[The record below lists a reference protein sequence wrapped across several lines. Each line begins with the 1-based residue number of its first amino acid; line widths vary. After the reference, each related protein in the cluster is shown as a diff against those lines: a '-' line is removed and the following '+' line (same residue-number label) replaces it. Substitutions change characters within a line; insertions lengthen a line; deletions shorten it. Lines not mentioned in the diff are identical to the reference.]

1 MAFGSNNL
9 NTGASATLKTAWELP
24 HAQRVPQQLAEAW
37 IAQCRSGK
45 GPLDQNRYEQI
56 AEILELNGNELQ
68 QELVRSFQMPK
79 PKFVQFRYKILSLL
93 IAWEQILLEKTRF
106 DESRLHLNNPSQE
119 SLSPHECLIL
129 LTTISNMVRPG
140 IATFDSPPKKRAFSK
155 DVAIPSIEV
164 EEPERINKKV
174 KIEEDEE
181 PKLSSIEQ
189 WGGRK
194 HELEDP
200 SGASEKRRRL

>member
-1 MAFGSNNL
+1 MVFGSNNP
-9 NTGASATLKTAWELP
+9 TIGTSATLKTTWELP

-37 IAQCRSGK
+37 IAQSRNGK

-56 AEILELNGNELQ
+56 AEILELNGDELQ
-68 QELVRSFQMPK
+68 QELLESFRMPK
-79 PKFVQFRYKILSLL
+79 PKFVQFKYRILSLL

-106 DESRLHLNNPSQE
+106 DESGLDLNNPSPE

-129 LTTISNMVRPG
+129 LTTISNVVRPG
-140 IATFDSPPKKRAFSK
+140 IATFDSPPKKRTFSN
-155 DVAIPSIEV
+155 DVAIPTIEV
-164 EEPERINKKV
+164 EEPESSNKKV

-181 PKLSSIEQ
+181 RKLSSIEQ
-189 WGGRK
+189 WEGRK

-200 SGASEKRRRL
+200 SGASEKRRRV